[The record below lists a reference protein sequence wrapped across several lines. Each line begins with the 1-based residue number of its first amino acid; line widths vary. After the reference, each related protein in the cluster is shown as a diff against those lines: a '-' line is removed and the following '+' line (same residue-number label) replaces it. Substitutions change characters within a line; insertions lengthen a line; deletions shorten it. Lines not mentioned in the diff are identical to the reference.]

1 MVSNALLLVLGGC
14 LLGALQL
21 IVGVLIGLW
30 ARGPAH
36 SANGRGRYDLQEAS
50 SIARKLRRLANEM
63 ATVVD
68 DHVSEL
74 RQANEIL
81 TIDGIQPTEE
91 LPDAV
96 MNVVAQIV
104 QANQTLQSKL
114 DHAEGRLQEQAVEIE
129 AHISRSLTDPLTGLP
144 NRREFNERLEERL
157 STWTRR
163 KEVFSL
169 LLIDVDHFK
178 KLNDQY
184 GHLAGDQVLVTLGTV
199 LRNSIRREDSV
210 ARYGGEEF
218 AVLLPNTNLAQAAQV
233 AQKIRDAVSSAIV
246 RHEQHAIHITVSG
259 GLATIGPCESG
270 ESLIQRADE
279 ALYAAKAAGRN
290 CIFEHDGHE
299 CLLADGEFATKPTI
313 RASEI
318 IELISA
324 RNSHSADNGDPL
336 EAHEFGTFVGEGIS
350 SSLAAT
356 CQELRRCLEQRSQ
369 PESAPPANSA

>member
-144 NRREFNERLEERL
+144 NRRVFN
-157 STWTRR
+157 
-163 KEVFSL
+163 
-169 LLIDVDHFK
+169 
-178 KLNDQY
+178 
-184 GHLAGDQVLVTLGTV
+184 
-199 LRNSIRREDSV
+199 
-210 ARYGGEEF
+210 
-218 AVLLPNTNLAQAAQV
+218 
-233 AQKIRDAVSSAIV
+233 
-246 RHEQHAIHITVSG
+246 
-259 GLATIGPCESG
+259 
-270 ESLIQRADE
+270 
-279 ALYAAKAAGRN
+279 
-290 CIFEHDGHE
+290 
-299 CLLADGEFATKPTI
+299 
-313 RASEI
+313 
-318 IELISA
+318 
-324 RNSHSADNGDPL
+324 
-336 EAHEFGTFVGEGIS
+336 
-350 SSLAAT
+350 
-356 CQELRRCLEQRSQ
+356 
-369 PESAPPANSA
+369 